1 MPLKA
6 KGNRR
11 TTKDKT
17 AARVALVVQLCLL
30 LVALCFPI
38 SKPDQA
44 EAAQTQ
50 STQQPT
56 PTPTP
61 TATPTTTPTPTE
73 APAQTPTP
81 AQSPTPSPSPTPDDS
96 VVRVESDATNVLLSA
111 TDKKRRFVTTL
122 RPEDLRVLEDGVPQ
136 QISYFEREEAAP
148 LSLSIL
154 VDTSASQEKVMGDEQ
169 VAAEAFVRSV
179 VRPDRDTASVV
190 SFTGL
195 TRLDQ
200 PPTNDTSKLIKA
212 IGALKVEYTEDSP
225 VCKDDNAPEQV
236 RLHCY
241 TGIWDAVVIAIQKFL
256 AETPT
261 RTRRAIIL
269 LTDGDDTSSKVRL
282 YQAAEFAVRNDTV
295 IYSIGIRD
303 KHFKI
308 GEMRRDFLREISE
321 QAGGRAFFPNNAD
334 GLAAAFSEI
343 EQELRSQYLISYTP
357 TNRAPDGGLRK
368 IQIEITNPELR
379 RQDIRLLYRQ
389 SYYARGPA
397 THATPTSASRQ

>member
-1 MPLKA
+1 MRP
-6 KGNRR
+6 RIFVF
-11 TTKDKT
+11 
-17 AARVALVVQLCLL
+17 AALCPALALL
-30 LVALCFPI
+30 LITSARTSDARAACAPTQTTQQQT
-38 SKPDQA
+38 PTRTPTA
-44 EAAQTQ
+44 TPTPTETPTPAQT
-50 STQQPT
+50 TTPT

-61 TATPTTTPTPTE
+61 T
-73 APAQTPTP
+73 P
-81 AQSPTPSPSPTPDDS
+81 AQSPAPTPTATPDDS

-111 TDKKRRFVTTL
+111 RDRKRRFITTL
-122 RPEDLRVLEDGVPQ
+122 KPEDLRVLEDGVPQ
-136 QISYFEREEAAP
+136 QISYFEREDAAP

-154 VDTSASQEKVMGDEQ
+154 VDTSASQEKVMGEEQ

-225 VCKDDNAPEQV
+225 VCKDDNAPEQM

-241 TGIWDAVVIAIQKFL
+241 TGIWDAVVIATKKFL

-282 YQAAEFAVRNDTV
+282 YQAAEFAVRDDTV

-321 QAGGRAFFPNNAD
+321 QTGGRAFFPTSAD
-334 GLAAAFSEI
+334 ELAAAFSEI

-357 TNRAPDGGLRK
+357 TNRAQDGGLRK

-389 SYYARGPA
+389 SYYARGTA
-397 THATPTSASRQ
+397 THATPAPASQR

>member
-1 MPLKA
+1 
-6 KGNRR
+6 
-11 TTKDKT
+11 
-17 AARVALVVQLCLL
+17 
-30 LVALCFPI
+30 
-38 SKPDQA
+38 
-44 EAAQTQ
+44 
-50 STQQPT
+50 
-56 PTPTP
+56 
-61 TATPTTTPTPTE
+61 
-73 APAQTPTP
+73 
-81 AQSPTPSPSPTPDDS
+81 
-96 VVRVESDATNVLLSA
+96 VRVESDVTNVLLSA
-111 TDKKRRFVTTL
+111 TDKKRRFITTL
-122 RPEDLRVLEDGVPQ
+122 RPEDLRLLEDGVPQ

-179 VRPDRDTASVV
+179 VRPDRDTASVI

-195 TRLDQ
+195 ARLDQ
-200 PPTNDTSKLIKA
+200 PPTNDTAKLIKA

-256 AETPT
+256 APTST

-269 LTDGDDTSSKVRL
+269 LTDGDDTSSKLRL

-295 IYSIGIRD
+295 VYSIGIRD

-321 QAGGRAFFPNNAD
+321 QTGGRAFFPKTAD
-334 GLAAAFSEI
+334 ELAAAFSEI

-357 TNRAPDGGLRK
+357 TNRAQDGGLRK

-379 RQDIRLLYRQ
+379 RQDMRLLYRQ
-389 SYYARGPA
+389 SYYARGATTQAPQPA
-397 THATPTSASRQ
+397 PASQK

>member
-1 MPLKA
+1 M
-6 KGNRR
+6 
-11 TTKDKT
+11 
-17 AARVALVVQLCLL
+17 
-30 LVALCFPI
+30 
-38 SKPDQA
+38 
-44 EAAQTQ
+44 
-50 STQQPT
+50 
-56 PTPTP
+56 
-61 TATPTTTPTPTE
+61 
-73 APAQTPTP
+73 
-81 AQSPTPSPSPTPDDS
+81 
-96 VVRVESDATNVLLSA
+96 RVESDATNILLSA

-122 RPEDLRVLEDGVPQ
+122 KPEDLRVLEDGVPQ
-136 QISYFEREEAAP
+136 QISYFEREDAAP

-154 VDTSASQEKVMGDEQ
+154 VDTSASQEKVMGEEQ

-200 PPTNDTSKLIKA
+200 PPTNDASKLIKA

-241 TGIWDAVVIAIQKFL
+241 TGIWDAVVIATQKIL
-256 AETPT
+256 APTPT

-321 QAGGRAFFPNNAD
+321 QTGGRAFFPTSAD

-357 TNRAPDGGLRK
+357 TNRAQDGGLRK

-389 SYYARGPA
+389 SYYARGTA
-397 THATPTSASRQ
+397 AHATPAPASQR